1 MYLCQIY
8 TQIHTL
14 TQHRTGDSARHPPH
28 YTHVISRMVKRLR
41 EEKSLHNVDAHKN
54 IVAKLGNA
62 LGPYYNV
69 ADVLEK
75 ADWKVGMSK
84 GELEKYTI
92 GWHKIKGRPK
102 KGGYLV
108 QVTRPMVLHELSDI

>member
-62 LGPYYNV
+62 LV
-69 ADVLEK
+69 TVLQRN
-75 ADWKVGMSK
+75 GRFGGC
-84 GELEKYTI
+84 GE
-92 GWHKIKGRPK
+92 
-102 KGGYLV
+102 GGLKN
-108 QVTRPMVLHELSDI
+108 QHE